1 MPERIG
7 TESIVVHSQDRAIE
21 EATLLWALAS
31 AQYPLDHRIIQDQA
45 TVLMVEAV
53 SRFSLNARR
62 ALEVIQ
68 EHIPI
73 ALGQPRWKWEPKAA
87 GELVTDLWEAL
98 NRIIHARNLE
108 VGWEALPSSASVVA
122 SGAIV
127 IPYVRA
133 ETDRRALVFIDP
145 FFPRPRVSI

>member
-7 TESIVVHSQDRAIE
+7 IESIVVHSQAHATE

-31 AQYPLDHRIIQDQA
+31 AQYPLDHRSIQDQA

-53 SRFSLNARR
+53 SSFSLNARR
-62 ALEVIQ
+62 ALELIP
-68 EHIPI
+68 EHVPI
-73 ALGQPRWKWEPKAA
+73 ALGQPRWKWEPKAG
-87 GELVTDLWEAL
+87 GEIVVDLWEAL
-98 NRIIHARNLE
+98 NRIIHAKKLE

-127 IPYVRA
+127 IRA
-133 ETDRRALVFIDP
+133 
-145 FFPRPRVSI
+145 S